1 MSLLRRNVD
10 EAAVTLQSLLALEG
24 EVERAA
30 ELMAAALAA
39 GHKLLTCG
47 NGGSAADAMH
57 LATEMVVRFDQDRR
71 PYPALCLAAS
81 AGDLTA
87 IANDYAFTEVFA
99 RQVEAFGQP
108 GDVLVAI
115 STSGRS
121 ENVRRAIPAPPR
133 VLRADLLHAQ
143 RATVLVARVEDRIV
157 GGAVLSGSPAVVGI
171 SNFFAENPGGEEG
184 WTGLLALATALFPG
198 ATLVGYESG
207 GALEVARTH
216 GFDAVGPLRVWVR
229 EL

>member
-10 EAAVTLQSLLALEG
+10 EALATLQSLLALEG
-24 EVERAA
+24 EVESAA
-30 ELMAAALAA
+30 ELLAAAFAA
-39 GHKLLTCG
+39 GRKLLTCG

-71 PYPALCLAAS
+71 PYPALCLATS

-121 ENVRRAIPAPPR
+121 ENVRRAI
-133 VLRADLLHAQ
+133 
-143 RATVLVARVEDRIV
+143 
-157 GGAVLSGSPAVVGI
+157 
-171 SNFFAENPGGEEG
+171 
-184 WTGLLALATALFPG
+184 
-198 ATLVGYESG
+198 
-207 GALEVARTH
+207 EVARGRQLKTIAFLGKDGGTTKGLADVELLVASSVTARIQEAQKVLIH
-216 GFDAVGPLRVWVR
+216 TLCERVEQRLRA
-229 EL
+229 